1 MKLLT
6 ASNQATSVIYN
17 THTMDDYSPKFVSK
31 AQTSSAKFNLYL
43 KAHELKEVSKVLEQI
58 LLLPQEQRAAWVEE
72 NGEMLSEAMDIFVQD
87 SNLTLEEVTMDT
99 ETLELSKELVLSL
112 RDTMDIIQGILFERQ
127 KLSS

>member
-1 MKLLT
+1 MNQA
-6 ASNQATSVIYN
+6 ASNRRLTVIYN
-17 THTMDDYSPKFVSK
+17 TETMDDYSPKFISK

-43 KAHELKEVSKVLEQI
+43 KAHELKEVSKILEQVM
-58 LLLPQEQRAAWVEE
+58 LLPQDQRTAWVEE
-72 NGEMLSEAMDIFVQD
+72 NGEILSEAVDIFVQD

-112 RDTMDIIQGILFERQ
+112 RDTMDIIQGILFDRQ